1 LDTEKGKSSLTGDFE
16 NFVTL
21 LHHLKKTQTNKICS
35 SPMRV
40 IVVQVLLNFI
50 EREFQLTDISFL
62 KALKVIKQKS

>member
-1 LDTEKGKSSLTGDFE
+1 
-16 NFVTL
+16 
-21 LHHLKKTQTNKICS
+21 
-35 SPMRV
+35 MRV